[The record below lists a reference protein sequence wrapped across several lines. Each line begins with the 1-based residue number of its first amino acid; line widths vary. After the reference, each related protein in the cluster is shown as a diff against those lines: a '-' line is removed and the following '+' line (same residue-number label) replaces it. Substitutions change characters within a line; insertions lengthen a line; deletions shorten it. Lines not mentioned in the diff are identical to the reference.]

1 MWFHKQWIDCNEFM
15 INQSSVVSDLHNPI
29 VEAYPSS
36 TVLEGDRMLL
46 SCLTESTMPVNY
58 YWLKNDANI
67 TEALSNQLVI
77 NSTTRSDIG
86 KYKCVVFNGL
96 GYNTS
101 TELNV
106 TVLCKYFGAVKFV
119 VMGIRRTLQ
128 RFDFMSLPSPRS
140 FVCLIPPG
148 QRA

>member
-1 MWFHKQWIDCNEFM
+1 MVSIQWIDCNEFM
-15 INQSSVVSDLHNPI
+15 INQSSVVSDLNNPI

-67 TEALSNQLVI
+67 TEALSSQLVI

-106 TVLCKYFGAVKFV
+106 TVLCK
-119 VMGIRRTLQ
+119 
-128 RFDFMSLPSPRS
+128 
-140 FVCLIPPG
+140 
-148 QRA
+148 